1 MRAVSIPGI
10 AVRRPPVPPA
20 RPPVARPTPRPS
32 RAGKL
37 DEASGLLYLLEQN
50 SLRGFGYETFRGDAL
65 SFCSRGRYDCSRA
78 KNSGECGCLDG
89 WGGSCCDVQLLSPL
103 SGLVGQMQASVG
115 VWVSALP
122 ALLAAAA
129 LLRFGLRQRHR
140 AAALELRLEDRLAHL
155 RRALIRDDER
165 SERT

>member
-1 MRAVSIPGI
+1 M
-10 AVRRPPVPPA
+10 
-20 RPPVARPTPRPS
+20 
-32 RAGKL
+32 
-37 DEASGLLYLLEQN
+37 LEQN

-122 ALLAAAA
+122 ALRAAAA

>member
-1 MRAVSIPGI
+1 MAQNQGAPSTGPDGEEKKPDEGEAPDFGGESKSKYGGGAASRMLAGAAKQLVGTDVVLGAVGEAHGI
-10 AVRRPPVPPA
+10 
-20 RPPVARPTPRPS
+20 
-32 RAGKL
+32 L
-37 DEASGLLYLLEQN
+37 H
-50 SLRGFGYETFRGDAL
+50 F
-65 SFCSRGRYDCSRA
+65 
-78 KNSGECGCLDG
+78 KNGCLDG